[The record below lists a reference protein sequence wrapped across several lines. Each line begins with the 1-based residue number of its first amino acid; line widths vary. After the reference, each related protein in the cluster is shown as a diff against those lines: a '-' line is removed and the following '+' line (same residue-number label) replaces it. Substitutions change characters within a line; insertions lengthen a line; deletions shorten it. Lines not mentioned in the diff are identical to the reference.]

1 MGSILIK
8 PIITEK
14 ATNGNDKGRF
24 GFYVSRKANKIQI
37 KSAVEKT
44 YNVSV
49 KSVSTMVLGG
59 GKEKTRYTNKGV
71 AKVNIPVNKKA
82 FVTLAEGDT
91 IDLYA
96 NL

>member
-1 MGSILIK
+1 MGSVLIK

-24 GFYVSRKANKIQI
+24 VFFVNRDANKIQI
-37 KSAVEKT
+37 KNEVEKT

-49 KSVSTMVLGG
+49 KSVNTVVIGG

-71 AKVNIPVNKKA
+71 AKVNIPVQKKA
-82 FVTLAEGDT
+82 IVTLAEGDS

>member
-1 MGSILIK
+1 MSSVIIK

-14 ATNGNDKGRF
+14 ATSGNEKGRF
-24 GFYVSRKANKIQI
+24 GFYVAKSANKIQI
-37 KSAVEKT
+37 KSAIEKT

-49 KSVSTMVLGG
+49 RNITTMVNGG
-59 GKEKTRYTNKGV
+59 GKEKTKYTNKGV
-71 AKVNIPVNKKA
+71 AKVNIPITKKA

>member
-1 MGSILIK
+1 MGSVLIK

-14 ATNGNDKGRF
+14 ATNGNEKGRF
-24 GFYVSRKANKIQI
+24 GFYVDRNANKIQI
-37 KSAVEKT
+37 KTAVEKT

-49 KSVSTMVLGG
+49 KAVNTIVIGG

-71 AKVNIPVNKKA
+71 AKVNIPVQKKA

>member
-1 MGSILIK
+1 MSAIIIK

-24 GFYVSRKANKIQI
+24 GFYVARKANKIQI
-37 KSAVEKT
+37 KTAIEKT

-49 KSVSTMVLGG
+49 KQVNTIVSGG
-59 GKEKTRYTNKGV
+59 GKAKTKFTNKGV
-71 AKVNIPVNKKA
+71 VQATNPVLKKA
-82 FVTLAEGDT
+82 FVTLAEGDS

>member
-1 MGSILIK
+1 MSSILIK

-14 ATNGNDKGRF
+14 ATNGNDNGRF
-24 GFYVSRKANKIQI
+24 GFYVDRNANKIQI
-37 KSAVEKT
+37 KTAVEKT

-49 KSVSTMVLGG
+49 KTVNTMLLGG
-59 GKEKTRYTNKGV
+59 GKEKTKYTNKGV
-71 AKVNIPVNKKA
+71 AKVNVPITKKA